1 MTRYCCEC
9 DFCAAGPCEGGVYCL
24 FLTDDSGYGHTLVCC
39 AHAAIVGKRTRAYLA
54 AHPGVAVDP
63 ECADA
68 WAVIEAETELAARR
82 AAVARMAAVCPVCG
96 RSLKGHGGTYAQGD
110 ASDVW
115 GPLPPFDGTQERVFE
130 PAAGATDWPPP
141 SGWRDRPGML

>member
-1 MTRYCCEC
+1 MGKRNGRYCCEC

-68 WAVIEAETELAARR
+68 WAVIEAEREYAARCVVV
-82 AAVARMAAVCPVCG
+82 AAHQATCPNCG
-96 RSLKGHGGTYAQGD
+96 A
-110 ASDVW
+110 
-115 GPLPPFDGTQERVFE
+115 PLPGGV
-130 PAAGATDWPPP
+130 PAQDAPKDVSADRGPVTVMPAPAKTNE
-141 SGWRDRPGML
+141 SWRDRPPLL